1 MAGIDCIHGWTPL
14 FILPSSHWGFGIH
27 ASCTWGWHHPMGRKC
42 RVCALRN
49 GDVWTDDAMATSWF
63 HSVGSCIQDHVS
75 CPFTLTF
82 HNIFDATSF
91 ICIVYRHP
99 IINSSISDGLLCWY
113 FMTWHLQVT
122 GSHVIPQESKRFTKR
137 ALSLTCGLNF
147 CLVIQTSTWCR
158 MPDIEPFWKGH
169 WSILKKSHKLPWLHD
184 IIYFMFKHSFCVFF
198 SHIKHF
204 LCLIYTHTPCSLSM
218 TPFPSAPQR
227 NPHDRFGKVMVK
239 NLAERGCPLLSVFD
253 YPSMEAQKNRFLEKG
268 WSRCQVK
275 DTRITL
281 TPDKL
286 KIVNGKIPWFFQ
298 KGMLRILYTSSYST
312 GGLSICYVRLWE
324 CEFSSHLKDSTWIPA
339 KSIPERTLPFTILPV
354 VFSRVDVDF
363 QTGYCCN
370 FWKHVVSM
378 HIWR

>member
-198 SHIKHF
+198 H
-204 LCLIYTHTPCSLSM
+204 
-218 TPFPSAPQR
+218 
-227 NPHDRFGKVMVK
+227 
-239 NLAERGCPLLSVFD
+239 
-253 YPSMEAQKNRFLEKG
+253 
-268 WSRCQVK
+268 
-275 DTRITL
+275 
-281 TPDKL
+281 
-286 KIVNGKIPWFFQ
+286 
-298 KGMLRILYTSSYST
+298 TSSTFY
-312 GGLSICYVRLWE
+312 
-324 CEFSSHLKDSTWIPA
+324 A
-339 KSIPERTLPFTILPV
+339 
-354 VFSRVDVDF
+354 
-363 QTGYCCN
+363 
-370 FWKHVVSM
+370 
-378 HIWR
+378 